1 VSTEGHGTKAILAA
15 FAANLGIAVAKFVG
29 FVFTGSGSMLAE
41 GVHSLADTGN
51 QGLLLFGGKRSQ
63 REATD
68 EHPFGYGRERYFYAF
83 VVAIVLFTLGA
94 GFAIYDG
101 ISKWRHPHE
110 LEGLWWAVAI
120 LGVAVVLESFSF
132 RTALRESR
140 SQREP
145 GQSLVQFIHR
155 AKAPEIPV
163 VLLEDFAALCGLCI
177 ALLAVILSHATGNPR
192 WDALGTILIGVLLG
206 LVAAV
211 LAVEMK
217 SLLIG
222 ESASGTQ
229 QDAIRAALVADDAVL
244 RLIHVRTEHLGPE
257 ELLVGAKLEFR
268 HDLTLPEVA
277 DAIDRVEVLVRADVP
292 AARVLYIEPD
302 ISRDQPTA
310 APVAD

>member
-1 VSTEGHGTKAILAA
+1 
-15 FAANLGIAVAKFVG
+15 
-29 FVFTGSGSMLAE
+29 
-41 GVHSLADTGN
+41 
-51 QGLLLFGGKRSQ
+51 
-63 REATD
+63 
-68 EHPFGYGRERYFYAF
+68 

-302 ISRDQPTA
+302 ISRDQPTV

>member
-1 VSTEGHGTKAILAA
+1 MSTEGHGTKAILAA

-101 ISKWRHPHE
+101 ISKLRHPHE

>member
-1 VSTEGHGTKAILAA
+1 MSTEGHGTKAILAA

-101 ISKWRHPHE
+101 ISKWRDPHE

-192 WDALGTILIGVLLG
+192 WDALGTVLIGVLLG